1 MTAYQGFVL
10 ERVLE
15 RPAFVISAAHLLA
28 VTLLTAAAT
37 SQNFVNCRYMEF
49 PFVKLARVCSG
60 GMNGHVNGAL
70 YRSLFILT
78 IIT

>member
-1 MTAYQGFVL
+1 M
-10 ERVLE
+10 
-15 RPAFVISAAHLLA
+15 RPVFVISAAQLQA

-37 SQNFVNCRYMEF
+37 SQNFVDYRNMEF

-70 YRSLFILT
+70 YQDG
-78 IIT
+78 